1 MRKFAKH
8 GCSEIGRLQR
18 SESCEPVVG
27 RRQARAYCEIGYE
40 KQMEQWAE
48 RNNKYKVV
56 CGCAANRV
64 VHVVPYNE
72 NYKRKNVSAQVA
84 SLAYFRAMR
93 RKILLRK
100 LKHIAQIR
108 HNEKQIGYRL
118 QDFVDWIFD
127 VCVCVFLYFSSI
139 RSAHL
144 RHHFL
149 F

>member
-1 MRKFAKH
+1 M
-8 GCSEIGRLQR
+8 
-18 SESCEPVVG
+18 
-27 RRQARAYCEIGYE
+27 
-40 KQMEQWAE
+40 
-48 RNNKYKVV
+48 
-56 CGCAANRV
+56 CGCAANIV

-127 VCVCVFLYFSSI
+127 VCVFSST
-139 RSAHL
+139 
-144 RHHFL
+144 FL
-149 F
+149 PSVPLISGTIFYFNNMSLEAKRVTTAIMGWNPE